1 MVEQFDL
8 AVIGGGPGGYV
19 AAIRA
24 AQLGMKVAC
33 IEKRGALG
41 GTCLNVGCIPSK
53 ALLYSS
59 ELYEKAQHEYAAH
72 GIKLSKI
79 ELDLAA
85 MMKRKEDVISGL
97 TKGIEGL
104 FRKNKIT
111 YLQGFASFVD
121 TNNLKIKNDKE
132 EQQITA
138 KNIII
143 ATGSE
148 IMSLPGIEIDE
159 SKIVSSTGALSL
171 KEVPK
176 KMVVIGGGY
185 IGLEMGSVWRRLGSE
200 VTVVEYLDR
209 LLPGMDLEIAK
220 QFQKILEKQGIK
232 FMLGQKVLSA
242 KADAKGVNLNLESV
256 SDKTVQTM
264 NANVVLVSVGRRP
277 YTDNLALENAGIKLD
292 ERGKI
297 PVNQHLQTSANNI
310 YAIGDV
316 IAGPMLAHK
325 AEEEG
330 VAAVEIMAG
339 QKAHVNY
346 DVIPGVVY
354 TSPEIATVGK
364 TEEELKKAGID
375 YKIGKFPFMAN
386 SRARAIGVS
395 EGLVKVLARSD
406 NDEILGVHIIAPE
419 AGTMIAEMVV
429 AMEYKASSEDIA
441 RTVHA
446 HPTLNEAV
454 KEAALAVLGRAIHM

>member
-111 YLQGFASFVD
+111 YLQGFASFLD